1 MRPAEKQRAGTLP
14 GGVTGRGFRPGQS
27 GNPGGRPKAVST
39 VAVQIREQTR
49 DGREIA
55 DFMLSV
61 LRGPR
66 RKVSDR
72 MQAATWLADRGFG
85 RPAQS
90 VEPLA
95 PDTDGPRRI
104 VLEWGD
110 SPT

>member
-1 MRPAEKQRAGTLP
+1 
-14 GGVTGRGFRPGQS
+14 
-27 GNPGGRPKAVST
+27 
-39 VAVQIREQTR
+39 
-49 DGREIA
+49 
-55 DFMLSV
+55 MLSV
-61 LRGPR
+61 LRDPR
-66 RKVSDR
+66 RKVGDR

-95 PDTDGPRRI
+95 PDTDAPRRI